1 MDNLKEALQTAMN
14 STNPMRGL
22 DKFKWIF
29 AGSFE
34 ANGYNYAFYA
44 EVHTLKATIRCTNGK
59 NYGNH
64 WFDIDVDYDHNDN
77 HIVRVL

>member
-1 MDNLKEALQTAMN
+1 MSNLKQALQTAMN
-14 STNPMRGL
+14 CTNPMRGL
-22 DKFKWIF
+22 DKNKWIF

-34 ANGYNYAFYA
+34 VDNYAYAFYA
-44 EVHTLKATIRCTNGK
+44 DVQLLKATIRCTNSR
-59 NYGNH
+59 NYANH